1 MIEHID
7 ISDSELRNKI
17 RRKDILLAGN
27 RKLKIYGTFS
37 CTSGK
42 RMKRKTEFSSLQKV
56 KLLIMHTA
64 RVGIA

>member
-42 RMKRKTEFSSLQKV
+42 RMKRENRIFFSSESEA
-56 KLLIMHTA
+56 IDNA
-64 RVGIA
+64 